1 MFLHACRQD
10 VPYYL
15 LFQLPELLILKILAT
30 PTLMAR
36 IALEYPRVQD
46 VPDSQDSCASGSD
59 SGSNLDSRGAQ
70 LQRARSNG
78 PDSV

>member
-1 MFLHACRQD
+1 MQ
-10 VPYYL
+10 V
-15 LFQLPELLILKILAT
+15 PELLILMTLAA

-59 SGSNLDSRGAQ
+59 SGSNLDAPGAQ
-70 LQRARSNG
+70 LQRVRSSG
-78 PDSV
+78 PESV